1 MPAKHKRAKVAGE
14 RNLFLAGDVY
24 WACATPPGGRQ
35 AEWLKLGSVGIMEA
49 RRRRDDFVARVRRGE
64 VGTVTRRAK
73 VREVAELY
81 LAECEQLVEVGALA
95 PSTLD
100 SYRLGLRSHFLPSY
114 GNRAITSLRAEDLV
128 RWHREQQRANA
139 AAWTIRARWTAIR
152 GMLVYATRHRLIP
165 TNPADLLTR
174 RERPSPGESRVR
186 FLNDQEMRALL
197 AATPQRFRA
206 SVATMLFTG
215 LRASEALGL
224 VWADVDFKGRRV
236 LVRYQM
242 GRRGQRTKLKSKGA
256 TREVILIPRLAA
268 ILHEHRRTSRWC
280 GPDDL
285 VFTSTV
291 GTSMTYRRLSQA
303 VKKATTDSGL
313 RGVSAH
319 VLRHTFAS
327 ILIYQGRDVAFV
339 ARQLGHTTPST
350 TWDAYVHL
358 FNEAKQ
364 ADDARDQLDA
374 EFGPVLDGEA
384 QAPARAA
391 DEEGAPVEAA
401 DRLAALRTR
410 AGLNARD
417 IAAMLDASPQTLSRW
432 QTGRGEPQRK
442 LANRLSLLEQVVDEL
457 SPFYPPPRIH
467 DWLFNPHRLLHGL
480 QPAERICAGNADEV
494 VALIAQLRD
503 GAFV

>member
-1 MPAKHKRAKVAGE
+1 MPARHKRTKVAGE
-14 RNLFLAGDVY
+14 RNLYAAGDVY

-35 AEWLKLGSVGIMEA
+35 AEWLKLGPVGIMEA

-64 VGTVTRRAK
+64 LGTVTRRAR
-73 VREVAELY
+73 VREIAELY
-81 LAECEQLVEVGALA
+81 LAECEQLVGIGAMA

-100 SYRLGLRSHFLPSY
+100 SYRLGLRGHFLPGY

-128 RWHREQQRANA
+128 RWHREQQRAGA
-139 AAWTIRARWTAIR
+139 AAWTIRARWTAVR

-186 FLNDQEMRALL
+186 FLHEQEMRALL
-197 AATPQRFRA
+197 AATPERFRA
-206 SVATMLFTG
+206 AVATMLFTG

-224 VWADVDFKGRRV
+224 VWGDIDFTKRQV
-236 LVRYQM
+236 LVRHQM
-242 GRRGQRTKLKSKGA
+242 GRRGERTRLKSKGA
-256 TREVILIPRLAA
+256 AREVILIPRLAV
-268 ILHEHRRTSRWC
+268 ILEEHRRTSRWST
-280 GPDDL
+280 PDDL

-303 VKKATTDSGL
+303 VQKATTNAGL

-339 ARQLGHTTPST
+339 SRQLGHTTPST
-350 TWDAYVHL
+350 TWDSYVHL

-364 ADDARDQLDA
+364 AGEARDQLDA

-384 QAPARAA
+384 VIRRPRARPDDGKPVPVAGAAARARRPERPRRRRVAGCQRA
-391 DEEGAPVEAA
+391 DALALA
-401 DRLAALRTR
+401 DRQRRAGRQALR
-410 AGLNARD
+410 
-417 IAAMLDASPQTLSRW
+417 
-432 QTGRGEPQRK
+432 
-442 LANRLSLLEQVVDEL
+442 
-457 SPFYPPPRIH
+457 
-467 DWLFNPHRLLHGL
+467 
-480 QPAERICAGNADEV
+480 PA
-494 VALIAQLRD
+494 QHP
-503 GAFV
+503 